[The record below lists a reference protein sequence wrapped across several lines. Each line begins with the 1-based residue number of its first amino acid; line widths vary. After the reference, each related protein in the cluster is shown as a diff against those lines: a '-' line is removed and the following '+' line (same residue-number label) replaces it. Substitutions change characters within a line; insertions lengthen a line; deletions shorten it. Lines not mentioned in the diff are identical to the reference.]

1 MFFRYPTGHDPVLN
15 SGLMLVGTTR
25 RPGAAPGL
33 ISSILWGLILYV
45 IVADVGVDAF
55 VSVPW
60 IHGGRAVLQRSLR
73 APPRSPVALHRTI
86 TAAVSDSTR
95 EKQSGIVQS
104 QAGIVIQARN
114 SPVVEVPEWARLL
127 EVVGA
132 EGEAGAEMVEL
143 ISRTQ
148 DQMTYPVKE
157 AVFNITKKNM
167 ADMYEYSS
175 WGWSDENKWLSINN
189 TEIRFILAFRQAP
202 PGR

>member
-1 MFFRYPTGHDPVLN
+1 
-15 SGLMLVGTTR
+15 
-25 RPGAAPGL
+25 
-33 ISSILWGLILYV
+33 
-45 IVADVGVDAF
+45 
-55 VSVPW
+55 
-60 IHGGRAVLQRSLR
+60 
-73 APPRSPVALHRTI
+73 
-86 TAAVSDSTR
+86 
-95 EKQSGIVQS
+95 VQS

-132 EGEAGAEMVEL
+132 EGEAGTEMVEL

-148 DQMTYPVKE
+148 NQMTYPVKE

>member
-1 MFFRYPTGHDPVLN
+1 
-15 SGLMLVGTTR
+15 
-25 RPGAAPGL
+25 
-33 ISSILWGLILYV
+33 
-45 IVADVGVDAF
+45 
-55 VSVPW
+55 
-60 IHGGRAVLQRSLR
+60 VLQRSLR
-73 APPRSPVALHRTI
+73 PPPRSPVAHRRTI
-86 TAAVSDSTR
+86 TAAVSDSAR

-132 EGEAGAEMVEL
+132 EGEAGTEMVEL

-148 DQMTYPVKE
+148 NQMTYPVKE

-167 ADMYEYSS
+167 AVMYEYSS